1 MSKYNE
7 TILTAAG
14 LDLATRSANGKTKF
28 TITKAQTT
36 ADDLSKL
43 TETELQNLEDL
54 PNVVQI
60 GKIINQTENI
70 PNSKS
75 VVGTE
80 MLITNEGISDSYSI
94 KAIGVYAKED
104 GSDKEI
110 LYALTTAI
118 EPEFIPDFS
127 DQVLLEFQMTIYVI
141 VGRTENVTVN
151 VDPNGTASKDY
162 VDAKLDQLNVND
174 VLDKPL
180 AAEIDDMLTKIPVVE
195 EETVNE

>member
-14 LDLATRSANGKTKF
+14 LDLSTRSANGKTKF
-28 TITKAQTT
+28 TITKAKTT

-43 TETELQNLEDL
+43 TETELQDLEDL
-54 PNVVQI
+54 PNVVQV
-60 GKIINQTENI
+60 GKIINQKDNI

-75 VVGTE
+75 VVGTDV
-80 MLITNEGISDSYSI
+80 LITNERIEESYSI
-94 KAIGVYAKED
+94 NAVGIYAQED

-110 LYALTTAI
+110 LYAVTTAI
-118 EPEFIPDFS
+118 EPEFIPDYS

-141 VGRTENVTVN
+141 VGRTENVTVS

-162 VDAKLDQLNVND
+162 VDTKLNELNTND
-174 VLDKPL
+174 VLDEPL
-180 AAEIDDMLTKIPVVE
+180 KSEIDDMLTKIPVVE